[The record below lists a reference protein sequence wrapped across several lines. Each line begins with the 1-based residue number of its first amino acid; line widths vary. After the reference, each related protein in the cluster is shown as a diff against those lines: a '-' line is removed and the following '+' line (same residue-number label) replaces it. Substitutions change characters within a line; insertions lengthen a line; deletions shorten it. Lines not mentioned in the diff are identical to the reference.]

1 MLAWVQEVWLGG
13 VSRWEGMGMRGWER
27 RGNVPLTED
36 AVAEGAEGDDVLIR
50 ELDLEQG
57 DVLHDGGGDGGD
69 EEEDGGGEEEEGAEV
84 VEESHFGVSSVV
96 SRILFVDGKPEGSRS
111 SRYEADEHRGEE
123 EEEKEEEK
131 EKGR

>member
-1 MLAWVQEVWLGG
+1 
-13 VSRWEGMGMRGWER
+13 MGEER

-36 AVAEGAEGDDVLIR
+36 AVAEGAEGDDVLIG

-84 VEESHFGVSSVV
+84 VEESHFDVSSGL
-96 SRILFVDGKPEGSRS
+96 SRILFVDGKSEGSRS
-111 SRYEADEHRGEE
+111 SRYEADEHRGKRRRRRKRKEDDREE
-123 EEEKEEEK
+123 RDVVLILPPNLPIDC
-131 EKGR
+131 G